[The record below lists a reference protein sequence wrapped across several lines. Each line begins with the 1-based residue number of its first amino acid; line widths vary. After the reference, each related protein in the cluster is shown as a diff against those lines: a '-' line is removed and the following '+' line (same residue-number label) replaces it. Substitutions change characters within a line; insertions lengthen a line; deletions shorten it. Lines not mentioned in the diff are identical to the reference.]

1 MKRFK
6 RQIHWLAVLS
16 LPLFITGC
24 QDQPVETSSLSEAQI
39 RPVKVY
45 QLGTPQN
52 TPTRTLA
59 GTIEAVDRADLS
71 FRVSGTIARINVE
84 SGAQVSKGDAL
95 AILDKTQLQLALDSA
110 RAQRLRA
117 QAIATEAQQNYQ
129 AQKAL
134 VQRGVISK
142 ISFEGIAANLKSSIA
157 ELESAQAQE
166 NRALRDL
173 EYAVLKA
180 PFSGKISS
188 RAVDTFTNINAGQRV
203 FEMVKEGQR
212 EVIVRLP
219 LALLRYV
226 DQRQTV
232 QVTPLINDALAGD
245 TKQQYAGRIHHIGA
259 NSEAGNAVILKI
271 LLDEKARALRSGLP
285 AEVRFNLNY
294 ADTGH
299 LTVPFTAIVPSEQ
312 ADSGYLFRYNSDSET
327 VTRVEI
333 RMINTRDKLI
343 EIAGPVKA
351 GDLVVAAGAEFLHDG
366 QKVGLF
372 QPIH

>member
-117 QAIATEAQQNYQ
+117 QAIATEAQ
-129 AQKAL
+129 
-134 VQRGVISK
+134 
-142 ISFEGIAANLKSSIA
+142 
-157 ELESAQAQE
+157 
-166 NRALRDL
+166 
-173 EYAVLKA
+173 
-180 PFSGKISS
+180 
-188 RAVDTFTNINAGQRV
+188 
-203 FEMVKEGQR
+203 
-212 EVIVRLP
+212 
-219 LALLRYV
+219 
-226 DQRQTV
+226 
-232 QVTPLINDALAGD
+232 
-245 TKQQYAGRIHHIGA
+245 
-259 NSEAGNAVILKI
+259 
-271 LLDEKARALRSGLP
+271 
-285 AEVRFNLNY
+285 
-294 ADTGH
+294 
-299 LTVPFTAIVPSEQ
+299 
-312 ADSGYLFRYNSDSET
+312 
-327 VTRVEI
+327 
-333 RMINTRDKLI
+333 
-343 EIAGPVKA
+343 
-351 GDLVVAAGAEFLHDG
+351 
-366 QKVGLF
+366 
-372 QPIH
+372 